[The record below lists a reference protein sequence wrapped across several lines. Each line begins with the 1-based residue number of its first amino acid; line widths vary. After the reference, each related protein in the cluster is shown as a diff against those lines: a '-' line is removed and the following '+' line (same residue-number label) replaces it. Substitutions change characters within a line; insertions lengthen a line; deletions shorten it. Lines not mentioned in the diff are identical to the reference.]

1 MTDVSFPAAAGAGL
15 LSFLS
20 PCVLPLAPPYL
31 CYLAGTTVEALA
43 DEGEAR
49 TRRDIL
55 IAALLFVAG
64 FSTVFVALGAT
75 ASATAALLRELNAPQ
90 WYLGNRGWL
99 SVASGLLI
107 MAMGAHFLGL
117 LRMDILSRE
126 KRVEIVKPPGLWS
139 AYLMGLAFAF
149 GWTPCIGP
157 ILAAILAVAGSE
169 DTVARGALLLGAYAF
184 GLGVPFVLAALAM
197 EQFLGFAKGFRN
209 QFARLEKA
217 VGVAL
222 VLTGVAFLTGGLQG
236 ASAWLIE
243 TFPSIGTIG

>member
-1 MTDVSFPAAAGAGL
+1 MTDISLPAAAGAGL

-31 CYLAGTTVEALA
+31 CYLAGTTVEALV

-55 IAALLFVAG
+55 VASLLFVAG

-75 ASATAALLRELNAPQ
+75 ASVFGSLLRQ
-90 WYLGNRGWL
+90 WSHVL
-99 SVASGLLI
+99 SLLAGFGI

-117 LRMDILSRE
+117 FRLGAMLRES
-126 KRVEIVKPPGLWS
+126 RVEIAKPPGLWS

-169 DTVARGALLLGAYAF
+169 ETVARGALLLGAYAF

-197 EQFLGFAKGFRN
+197 EQFLGFAKGFRS

-217 VGVAL
+217 VGALL
-222 VLTGVAFLTGGLQG
+222 VLTGVAFLTGGLQS

-243 TFPSIGTIG
+243 TFPSIGTLG

>member
-1 MTDVSFPAAAGAGL
+1 MTDISLPAAAGAGL

-43 DEGEAR
+43 EESEVRA
-49 TRRDIL
+49 RRDIFV
-55 IAALLFVAG
+55 ASLLFVAG

-75 ASATAALLRELNAPQ
+75 ASVFGTLLRQ
-90 WYLGNRGWL
+90 WSHPLSILAGLG
-99 SVASGLLI
+99 I

-117 LRMDILSRE
+117 FRLSWLYRE
-126 KRVEIVKPPGLWS
+126 KRVEIAKPPGLWS

-157 ILAAILAVAGSE
+157 ILAAILAVAGAE
-169 DTVARGALLLGAYAF
+169 DTVARGALLLAAYAF
-184 GLGVPFVLAALAM
+184 GLGVPFVIAALAM
-197 EQFLGFAKGFRN
+197 ERFLGFARGFRS

-222 VLTGVAFLTGGLQG
+222 VLTGVAFLTGGVQA
-236 ASAWLIE
+236 ASGWLIE
-243 TFPSIGTIG
+243 LFPKAGLLG

>member
-1 MTDVSFPAAAGAGL
+1 MTDISLPAAVGAGL

-31 CYLAGTTVEALA
+31 CYLAGTTVEALN
-43 DEGEAR
+43 DESETAA
-49 TRRDIL
+49 RRDIFV
-55 IAALLFVAG
+55 ASLLFVAG
-64 FSTVFVALGAT
+64 FGTVFVTLGAT
-75 ASATAALLRELNAPQ
+75 ASVFGTLLRQ
-90 WYLGNRGWL
+90 WSHVLGI
-99 SVASGLLI
+99 VAGVGI
-107 MAMGAHFLGL
+107 MAMGAHFLGAFK
-117 LRMDILSRE
+117 LSWMYRE
-126 KRVEIVKPPGLWS
+126 KRLEVAKPPGLWA

-169 DTVARGALLLGAYAF
+169 DTVGQGALLLAAYAV
-184 GLGVPFVLAALAM
+184 GLGLPFVLAALAM
-197 EQFLGFAKGFRN
+197 ERFLGFARGFRK

-222 VLTGVAFLTGGLQG
+222 VLTGVAFLTGGVQT

-243 TFPSIGTIG
+243 LFPKAGMLG